1 MKDMKSL
8 IQHINESSLEE
19 LKTRLIELINNSDNE
34 IPLRRAYNII
44 QHISDE
50 LYDEISASCYSK
62 WPLGLKE
69 VFRIIE
75 EYPCKR
81 DFFEELKYKNTET
94 SKFATLEDLK
104 NGNNLFNVIKNHTEF
119 DNKSFFGNNLKQ
131 FLQKLYDS
139 RPNDINNAT
148 GKGELL
154 LQTMF
159 KNAKRGNGAD
169 IEIDGVGIEVKGNK
183 ARLKGNNKVLK
194 DALEISNY
202 VKRQLN
208 IDSPIR
214 IGGYKVLSTTFEDLF
229 KEHNID
235 KETIFINFA
244 NMYFYQ
250 CSNFNTEQ
258 QDSFN
263 NFIKNYKN
271 SNNIEAMSF
280 KNIAKILLDIH
291 CALILISYY
300 LSHKRGKGTG
310 FEYLLVI
317 NPDLDYYLIDIEKK
331 MTSYST
337 IESQVTYI
345 LENIIN
351 EQISVISGPD
361 NGPSANEQ
369 NIVCS
374 INVI

>member
-1 MKDMKSL
+1 MKSL
-8 IQHINESSLEE
+8 LQHINESSLEE

-34 IPLRRAYNII
+34 VPLRRAYNIM

-50 LYDEISASCYSK
+50 LYDEISDNCYSK

-81 DFFEELKYKNTET
+81 DFFEELKYKNTKE
-94 SKFATLEDLK
+94 SIFATLEDLK
-104 NGNNLFNVIKNHTEF
+104 NGNNLFNVIKNHTTF
-119 DNKSFFGNNLKQ
+119 DNKKFFGDDLKQ

-169 IEIDGVGIEVKGNK
+169 IEIDGVGIEVKGNN

-194 DALEISNY
+194 DALQISNY
-202 VKRQLN
+202 IKKQLN

-214 IGGYKVLSTTFEDLF
+214 IGGYKVLSKTFEDLF

-235 KETIFINFA
+235 KETIFTNFA

-250 CSNFNTEQ
+250 CSNFNAEQ

-263 NFIKNYKN
+263 NFIKNFKN
-271 SNNIEAMSF
+271 SNNIETMSF
-280 KNIAKILLDIH
+280 NDMAKLLLDIH

-300 LSHKRGKGTG
+300 LSHKRSRGTG

-317 NPDLDYYLIDIEKK
+317 NPNLDYYLIDIENIIK
-331 MTSYST
+331 SYSS

-351 EQISVISGPD
+351 KQISVISGPD
-361 NGPSANEQ
+361 NGASANEQ

>member
-1 MKDMKSL
+1 MKSL

-34 IPLRRAYNII
+34 IPLRRAYNIM

-50 LYDEISASCYSK
+50 LYDEISSNCYSK

-81 DFFEELKYKNTET
+81 DFFEELKYKNTEK
-94 SKFATLEDLK
+94 SNFATLEDLK
-104 NGNNLFNVIKNHTEF
+104 NSDNVFDVIKNHTTF
-119 DNKSFFGNNLKQ
+119 DNKKFFGDNLKQ
-131 FLQKLYDS
+131 FLQKLYHS
-139 RPNDINNAT
+139 RPNDENNAT

-183 ARLKGNNKVLK
+183 ARLKGNNKVLR
-194 DALEISNY
+194 DASEISNY
-202 VKRQLN
+202 IKEQLN

-214 IGGYKVLSTTFEDLF
+214 IGGCEVLSATFKDLF
-229 KEHNID
+229 NEHNID
-235 KETIFINFA
+235 KETIFTNFA

-250 CSNFNTEQ
+250 CSNFNSEQ

-280 KNIAKILLDIH
+280 KTIGKILLDIH

-317 NPDLDYYLIDIEKK
+317 NPNLDYHLIDIEKIIK
-331 MTSYST
+331 SYSS

-351 EQISVISGPD
+351 KQISVISGPD
-361 NGPSANEQ
+361 NGPSVNDQ
-369 NIVCS
+369 NIVCA

>member
-1 MKDMKSL
+1 MKSL
-8 IQHINESSLEE
+8 IQRINESSLEE
-19 LKTRLIELINNSDNE
+19 LKTRLIELIKNSDNE
-34 IPLRRAYNII
+34 IPLQRAYNIM

-50 LYDEISASCYSK
+50 LYDEISANCYSK

-81 DFFEELKYKNTET
+81 DFFEELKYKNTEK
-94 SKFATLEDLK
+94 SNFATLEELK
-104 NGNNLFNVIKNHTEF
+104 NGNNLFDVIKNHTTF
-119 DNKSFFGNNLKQ
+119 DNETFFGDNLKQ
-131 FLQKLYDS
+131 FLQKLYNS
-139 RPNDINNAT
+139 RPNDENNAT

-159 KNAKRGNGAD
+159 KNTKRGNGAD
-169 IEIDGVGIEVKGNK
+169 IEIDGVGIEVKSNK
-183 ARLKGNNKVLK
+183 ARLKGNNKVLR
-194 DALEISNY
+194 DAIEISNY
-202 VKRQLN
+202 IKEQLN

-214 IGGYKVLSTTFEDLF
+214 IGGCDVLTTTFKDLF

-250 CSNFNTEQ
+250 CSNFNSEQ

-280 KNIAKILLDIH
+280 KTIAKILLDIH

-300 LSHKRGKGTG
+300 LSHKHSRGTG

-317 NPDLDYYLIDIEKK
+317 NPNLDYYLIDIEKII
-331 MTSYST
+331 TSYST
-337 IESQVTYI
+337 IESQVNYI

-351 EQISVISGPD
+351 KQISVISGPD
-361 NGPSANEQ
+361 NGPSVSDY